1 MNIGQAGAASGV
13 SAKMIR
19 YYEKTGLIG
28 AADRTNAGYRV
39 YTNEDVHTLKFI
51 RRARD
56 LGFPVARIDEL
67 LALWRCSDRSSAEV
81 KALTMAHVRE
91 LSEKVAQLQEM
102 IATLNHLAENC
113 FDDERPDCP
122 ILSGLAERSGRQ
134 SAGAVD
140 TRFGA
145 ARVTS

>member
-19 YYEKTGLIG
+19 YYEKTDLIG
-28 AADRTNAGYRV
+28 AADRTEAGYRI
-39 YTNEDVHTLKFI
+39 YASEDVHTLRFI

-56 LGFPVARIDEL
+56 LGFSVDQIKDL
-67 LALWRCSDRSSAEV
+67 LALWQCNERSSAEV
-81 KALTMAHVRE
+81 KALAMAHVRE

-102 IATLNHLAENC
+102 IATLDHLAENC
-113 FDDERPDCP
+113 HDDERPDCP
-122 ILSGLAERSGRQ
+122 ILAGLANSSGHRKVR
-134 SAGAVD
+134 AVD

-145 ARVTS
+145 ARVYS